1 MAFMGIIFVWIF
13 LAIAALVVVCFAIAI
28 ILKIL
33 GKKKKSKGLK
43 ITGTIFIILGIVFS
57 LPILPVVALILHSE
71 LRQKVTLPNGENI
84 YISELKV
91 SRMEDFATSGN
102 AASIRKLEK
111 LLESEPNL
119 IYYLDVNHKGLIDYG
134 LENGNYDVVV
144 TALKYGAKFDDEN

>member
-102 AASIRKLEK
+102 AASI
-111 LLESEPNL
+111 LESEPNL